1 LRDQWQ
7 TFTNDFSIYQFPDE
21 KNLKQYFKAGA
32 SLQLIWGTTALQTR
46 SFFNSSGYFSY
57 RNITRN
63 KKWDL
68 SLDGVLYWAGINAG
82 DYQASVRMQRILGKK
97 KNSIEVSGINTNRR
111 PSFIFDQRSS
121 FYLSKRLL
129 EFNKENITQLSAS
142 LDLPVVG
149 AKLSGNYLLLTNY
162 TYLTNF
168 FEPQQES
175 TLFSVLQLSLLK
187 TFRIAKQWRW
197 HTELYWQQPV
207 GAAPVN
213 TIPFFLRNRFAYEGN
228 LGFKNLNLATGLE
241 VRYRPPYKADAYSP
255 LLGQFFYQDSLTV
268 QNALPDIAF
277 YANFRIRPFT
287 AFIRAENLNTARDL
301 QGFGFTRNNLV
312 APGYALNG
320 LHIRVGIHWRFVN

>member
-1 LRDQWQ
+1 
-7 TFTNDFSIYQFPDE
+7 
-21 KNLKQYFKAGA
+21 
-32 SLQLIWGTTALQTR
+32 
-46 SFFNSSGYFSY
+46 
-57 RNITRN
+57 
-63 KKWDL
+63 
-68 SLDGVLYWAGINAG
+68 
-82 DYQASVRMQRILGKK
+82 M
-97 KNSIEVSGINTNRR
+97 
-111 PSFIFDQRSS
+111 
-121 FYLSKRLL
+121 
-129 EFNKENITQLSAS
+129 
-142 LDLPVVG
+142 
-149 AKLSGNYLLLTNY
+149 
-162 TYLTNF
+162 TNF

-175 TLFSVLQLSLLK
+175 TLFSVLQFSLLK

-197 HTELYWQQPV
+197 HTELYWQQTV

-320 LHIRVGIHWRFVN
+320 LHIRVGIYWRFVN